1 MKIEKFNEGE
11 KKPKEYPYELS
22 EQGELKKTIESSMT
36 KNKIVYLTDEQ
47 YNKLKGLSES
57 TKKQCDN
64 YDELKKQYIKIL
76 RAAIQKVKDD
86 DKK

>member
-11 KKPKEYPYELS
+11 KKTKEYPYELS

-47 YNKLKGLSES
+47 YNKLKGLSEN